1 MKKSFKETCIELRKK
16 DHTLN
21 EIMAI
26 TGRSKTSIYAHIRSI
41 PLSIKKR
48 EQIAENSRRLALGL
62 SSSRLGVALRPFR
75 PFEEWTAETVLL
87 TAHLM
92 FDGRLAKSCE
102 YNNRS
107 LILIGRVKKLMT
119 VVYDFPPK
127 SYLNQVTGVMRISYH
142 NVAMANFFKRKAMEL
157 LGSVEILPADLQREF
172 LRAFFDDEG
181 CMYYKITR
189 NKRQIRGYQNEVTVL
204 KIVRQLLANMNIKSN
219 LRGRNEVLISGK
231 ENLMKFRDEINF
243 SKGVRINPNRTNS
256 LWKKNLEK
264 RKLLDMAIASFKK

>member
-1 MKKSFKETCIELRKK
+1 
-16 DHTLN
+16 
-21 EIMAI
+21 
-26 TGRSKTSIYAHIRSI
+26 
-41 PLSIKKR
+41 
-48 EQIAENSRRLALGL
+48 
-62 SSSRLGVALRPFR
+62 
-75 PFEEWTAETVLL
+75 
-87 TAHLM
+87 
-92 FDGRLAKSCE
+92 
-102 YNNRS
+102 
-107 LILIGRVKKLMT
+107 MT

-204 KIVRQLLANMNIKSN
+204 KIVSQLLANMNIKSN

>member
-1 MKKSFKETCIELRKK
+1 MKKSFKQICVELRKK
-16 DHTLN
+16 DLTLN

-26 TGRSKTSIYAHIRSI
+26 TGRSKTSIYAHIRGI
-41 PLSIKKR
+41 PLSQKKR
-48 EQIAENSRRLALGL
+48 VQIVENSRKLAL
-62 SSSRLGVALRPFR
+62 RIANTRRGVALRPFK
-75 PFEEWTAETVLL
+75 PFQYWTPDMVLV
-87 TAHLM
+87 TSHLM
-92 FDGRLAKSCE
+92 FDGRLAKTCE

-107 LILIGRVKKLMT
+107 AALINRVKLLMT

-127 SYLNQVTGVMRISYH
+127 PYLNSMTGVRRISYH
-142 NVAMANFFKRKAMEL
+142 NVALANFFKTKSGEL
-157 LGSVEILPADLQREF
+157 LDSIEELSLSCQKEF

-181 CMYYKITR
+181 CMDARLK
-189 NKRQIRGYQNEVTVL
+189 KRMVRGYQNNTLVL
-204 KIVRQLLANMNIKSN
+204 EKVRRLLANLNINSK
-219 LRGRNEVLISGK
+219 LQGRNEVVISGK